1 MGFGKIRDTDMIFQT
16 EVFDETGRR
25 IEKWKVNKNDYQ
37 RVIKI
42 LNDKFG
48 LGLKFKE
55 TEKVDRDLDWLK

>member
-1 MGFGKIRDTDMIFQT
+1 MFGKIRDTDMIFQT

-37 RVIKI
+37 RVVKI

-48 LGLKFKE
+48 LGLRFKE
-55 TEKVDRDLDWLK
+55 SEKVDRDLDWLK

>member
-1 MGFGKIRDTDMIFQT
+1 MFGKIKDTDMIFQT

-25 IEKWKVNKNDYQ
+25 IEKWKVNKSDYQ
-37 RVIKI
+37 RVVKI

-55 TEKVDRDLDWLK
+55 SEKTDRDLDWLK

>member
-1 MGFGKIRDTDMIFQT
+1 MFGKIKDTDMIFLT

-25 IEKWKVNKNDYQ
+25 IEKWKVSKNDYS
-37 RVIKI
+37 RVVKI

-55 TEKVDRDLDWLK
+55 SEKVDRDLDWLK

>member
-1 MGFGKIRDTDMIFQT
+1 MFGKIKDMDMIFQT

-37 RVIKI
+37 RVVKI

-55 TEKVDRDLDWLK
+55 SEKTDRDLDWLK

>member
-1 MGFGKIRDTDMIFQT
+1 VGFGKIRDTDMIFQT